1 MEQVEVNAS
10 QPIVPFRETIAQ
22 PAEGAAADAEWDD
35 AEASVSAQTADRRC
49 ALRLRALPLPPAVTD
64 LLERHADLLRRLTD
78 RQRGQPP
85 SSSSSAAAGGSAEG
99 PTGRTVFLLLF
110 FLFQMGPTLLL
121 FSFRSS
127 EDSRRD
133 VSSGRRRG
141 VGGRTRRRRTAQSP
155 DQGQVPPRSSFVFLS
170 PRSTIAVDVA
180 DGDGQRKRS
189 LVRPTIGTK
198 RNPRRADE

>member
-1 MEQVEVNAS
+1 VEQVEVNAS

-85 SSSSSAAAGGSAEG
+85 SSSSAAAGGSAEG